1 MASSIILLATFG
13 RFDLGEARE
22 SVSLDNRLERAWSH
36 FQLYLAAARR
46 HVGGLRSFSRAKM
59 HFVSGFAYP
68 WLGCKAGDVP
78 TLLKW
83 LLLVVSVGLSKE
95 GLPAEQYRVLGWM
108 EKAASGGLFF
118 TQAIHGHAIWLPA
131 SCAVGLRSALV
142 KFNTNYCRLAQ
153 WCLTRNKPLYG
164 LTPKLHAMSH
174 FRHDLDMAFASGK
187 QVFRN
192 PAIFDCGVSEDFV
205 GRVSRQSRRIAFKR
219 RTFVQ
224 QLLNVYKLKVRFVLT
239 AFLKKLSFA
248 TTCRGKPVYVTVAPA
263 TP

>member
-13 RFDLGEARE
+13 RFDDGEAGE
-22 SVSLDNRLERAWSH
+22 SRSMESRLERAWMH
-36 FQLYLAAARR
+36 FQLYLETAGL

-59 HFVSGFAYP
+59 HFISGSSYP

-78 TLLKW
+78 PLLKW
-83 LLLVVSVGLSKE
+83 ILLVVGLAI
-95 GLPAEQYRVLGWM
+95 GGCNLPPEQLKVLKWM

-118 TQAIHGHAIWLPA
+118 TQSIHGHAVWLPTT
-131 SCAVGLRSALV
+131 CAMGIRSALV
-142 KFNTNYCRLAQ
+142 KFSNNYCRLAQ
-153 WCLTRNKPLYG
+153 WCLGQRRPLYG

-174 FRHDLDMAFASGK
+174 FRYDLDVAISRGK
-187 QVFRN
+187 HVCLN

-224 QLLNVYKLKVRFVLT
+224 QLLNVYRLKVRFVIT
-239 AFLKKLSFA
+239 AFVKRCEQRP
-248 TTCRGKPVYVTVAPA
+248 TCRGKGWGTM
-263 TP
+263 